1 MDTMES
7 LMLNPPDQHPTRGMP
22 SGMAGDY
29 SSILSSSSSQF
40 YTSDP
45 LGQSWN
51 PPPLPTDSSPVT
63 SAAFGGFPDVG
74 LDPAPPPYHEALQA
88 PRVGDVS
95 SSDMLSGLGLSA
107 SGGLGGS
114 DFGLGMP
121 ASGADIHGGISGGGF
136 PGGVGE
142 FPGGSGG
149 LEAASAA
156 ANAASLSGPVVGTV
170 PGQVTGENGGS
181 SGGAGKGQG
190 MPPDFID
197 VRVVGSKKLQEAGG
211 SMIPGGGSYVAY
223 VIETKTNVPEYG
235 APSARVERRFREFVA
250 LADRLAETHRGYFI
264 PVRPDKN
271 VVESQVLQGAEF
283 VKTRQVELD
292 KYVQRLA
299 RHPAIRRSADLIS
312 FLTSSE
318 RFQPA
323 SSVDLASRV
332 LEGAVK
338 LPQQLFGAADSIT
351 PAEAAKPAGGGRN
364 LLRMFKEFGQSV
376 ANDWTGKPPAVSGS
390 TSAAGGGGGTSTSAS
405 EAGAGAGAGA
415 TDEEPG
421 NSGTKQQTA
430 PTAAEVEAHEARFGS
445 ARTKLADLDK
455 HLAEATAGAG
465 QRLAEGSAGGAGGG
479 AGGAGGGVG
488 GGGGGGGGGS
498 TAGGGTD
505 GGIGSEAGG
514 ANGVGGGGDKGAGQR
529 ERAFVAECQSVG
541 KGMVRSAQLSHSV
554 VERNKRTLSILLEYH
569 KTTAAARTALAD
581 RSQAL
586 LTWQT
591 LESDLGGKKTK
602 LDRLGSVEG
611 ADPAKQKKA
620 QELQREIQALEKAKE
635 AAVNEYRKITTTLES
650 DLGGKKTKLD
660 RLGSVEG
667 ADPAKQKKAQELQG
681 EIQALEKAKE
691 AAVNEY
697 KKITKAKL
705 DRLGSVEGADPA
717 KQKKAQELQRE
728 IQALEKAKEAAINE
742 YRKITERNTSELQ
755 RFESERKQ
763 EFLAMLGNFVQDQV
777 LCAQK
782 MAAIWA
788 PAGEERPPQS

>member
-1 MDTMES
+1 
-7 LMLNPPDQHPTRGMP
+7 
-22 SGMAGDY
+22 
-29 SSILSSSSSQF
+29 
-40 YTSDP
+40 
-45 LGQSWN
+45 
-51 PPPLPTDSSPVT
+51 
-63 SAAFGGFPDVG
+63 
-74 LDPAPPPYHEALQA
+74 
-88 PRVGDVS
+88 
-95 SSDMLSGLGLSA
+95 
-107 SGGLGGS
+107 
-114 DFGLGMP
+114 MP
-121 ASGADIHGGISGGGF
+121 AGGADIHGGIPGGVF
-136 PGGVGE
+136 PGGIGG

-149 LEAASAA
+149 PEAASAA
-156 ANAASLSGPVVGTV
+156 ANAASLGGAAVGTV

-181 SGGAGKGQG
+181 GGGASGGKGQV
-190 MPPDFID
+190 MPNDFID

-250 LADRLAETHRGYFI
+250 LADRYTEHGGEESQVLQGAEESQPPSGPIFPSRPSPPYRSLIAGIPSRSGRTRAWWRVRCCAPGGGLKFSCLFPLASSPLFLPVLTSPPLTRLAETHRGYFIRVRPDKSVMESLVVQGAEMTQHPPSVPPVLSCDFISFFSRLAETHRGYFI

-271 VVESQVLQGAEF
+271 VMESQVLQGAEF

-323 SSVDLASRV
+323 SSVDIASRV

-364 LLRMFKEFGQSV
+364 LLRMFKAFGQSV

-390 TSAAGGGGGTSTSAS
+390 TSAAGGGGGGGTSTSAL

-415 TDEEPG
+415 TGEESG
-421 NSGTKQQTA
+421 NSSGKGQTA
-430 PTAAEVEAHEARFGS
+430 PTAAEVEADEARFGS
-445 ARTKLADLDK
+445 ARAKLADLDK
-455 HLAEATAGAG
+455 HLAEATAGAVQMMQAQDGCSRIVGSLGITFGSLAKLQG
-465 QRLAEGSAGGAGGG
+465 QRLAEGGAGGAGGG
-479 AGGAGGGVG
+479 AGGGVG
-488 GGGGGGGGGS
+488 
-498 TAGGGTD
+498 TM
-505 GGIGSEAGG
+505 
-514 ANGVGGGGDKGAGQR
+514 
-529 ERAFVAECQSVG
+529 VAPSSSPISYPTSYPPSYPPSNPTSYPPSNPTSYPPSYPTSYPPSYPPSYPTSYPTSFLTPPISPHQ
-541 KGMVRSAQLSHSV
+541 
-554 VERNKRTLSILLEYH
+554 SILLEYH

-602 LDRLGSVEG
+602 LDRLGSV
-611 ADPAKQKKA
+611 D
-620 QELQREIQALEKAKE
+620 
-635 AAVNEYRKITTTLES
+635 
-650 DLGGKKTKLD
+650 
-660 RLGSVEG
+660 GS
-667 ADPAKQKKAQELQG
+667 
-681 EIQALEKAKE
+681 
-691 AAVNEY
+691 
-697 KKITKAKL
+697 
-705 DRLGSVEGADPA
+705 DPA

-742 YRKITERNTSELQ
+742 YRKITERNASELQ

-763 EFLAMLGNFVQDQV
+763 DFLAMLGNFVQDQV

-788 PAGEERPPQS
+788 PVGEDRPSQS

>member
-1 MDTMES
+1 M
-7 LMLNPPDQHPTRGMP
+7 
-22 SGMAGDY
+22 
-29 SSILSSSSSQF
+29 
-40 YTSDP
+40 
-45 LGQSWN
+45 
-51 PPPLPTDSSPVT
+51 
-63 SAAFGGFPDVG
+63 G

-95 SSDMLSGLGLSA
+95 SSDIFSGLGLSA

-121 ASGADIHGGISGGGF
+121 ASGADIRESVTSGVFPGGIGGF
-136 PGGVGE
+136 PS
-142 FPGGSGG
+142 GSGG
-149 LEAASAA
+149 PEAASAA
-156 ANAASLSGPVVGTV
+156 ANAASLGGTV

-181 SGGAGKGQG
+181 GGGAGGGKGQG
-190 MPPDFID
+190 MPNDFID

-235 APSARVERRFREFVA
+235 GPSARVERRFREFVA

-271 VVESQVLQGAEF
+271 VMESQVLQGAEF

-299 RHPAIRRSADLIS
+299 RHPAICRSADLIS

-323 SSVDLASRV
+323 TSVDLASRV

-390 TSAAGGGGGTSTSAS
+390 TSAAGGGGTSTSAL
-405 EAGAGAGAGA
+405 EAGAGAGATG
-415 TDEEPG
+415 EESG
-421 NSGTKQQTA
+421 NSSGKGQTA
-430 PTAAEVEAHEARFGS
+430 PTAAEVEADEARFGS
-445 ARTKLADLDK
+445 ARAKLADLDK
-455 HLAEATAGAG
+455 HLAEATAGAVQMMQAQDG
-465 QRLAEGSAGGAGGG
+465 CGGGGGGGSGGGG
-479 AGGAGGGVG
+479 AAGIAGAGVGGSEGGTGSETG
-488 GGGGGGGGGS
+488 GGGGGGGGW
-498 TAGGGTD
+498 
-505 GGIGSEAGG
+505 
-514 ANGVGGGGDKGAGQR
+514 DKGARQQ

-602 LDRLGSVEG
+602 LDRLGSVDG
-611 ADPAKQKKA
+611 SDPAKQKKA
-620 QELQREIQALEKAKE
+620 QDLQREIL
-635 AAVNEYRKITTTLES
+635 
-650 DLGGKKTKLD
+650 
-660 RLGSVEG
+660 
-667 ADPAKQKKAQELQG
+667 
-681 EIQALEKAKE
+681 
-691 AAVNEY
+691 
-697 KKITKAKL
+697 
-705 DRLGSVEGADPA
+705 
-717 KQKKAQELQRE
+717 
-728 IQALEKAKEAAINE
+728 ALEKAKEAAINE
-742 YRKITERNTSELQ
+742 YKKITERNASELQ

-763 EFLAMLGNFVQDQV
+763 EFLAMLGNFVQDQ
-777 LCAQK
+777 
-782 MAAIWA
+782 
-788 PAGEERPPQS
+788 

>member
-1 MDTMES
+1 
-7 LMLNPPDQHPTRGMP
+7 
-22 SGMAGDY
+22 
-29 SSILSSSSSQF
+29 
-40 YTSDP
+40 
-45 LGQSWN
+45 
-51 PPPLPTDSSPVT
+51 
-63 SAAFGGFPDVG
+63 
-74 LDPAPPPYHEALQA
+74 
-88 PRVGDVS
+88 
-95 SSDMLSGLGLSA
+95 
-107 SGGLGGS
+107 
-114 DFGLGMP
+114 MP
-121 ASGADIHGGISGGGF
+121 AGGADIHGGIPGGVF
-136 PGGVGE
+136 PGGIGG

-149 LEAASAA
+149 PEAASAA
-156 ANAASLSGPVVGTV
+156 ANAASLGGAAVGTV

-181 SGGAGKGQG
+181 GGGASGGKGQV
-190 MPPDFID
+190 MPNDFID

-271 VVESQVLQGAEF
+271 VMESQVLQGAEF

-323 SSVDLASRV
+323 SSVDIASRV

-390 TSAAGGGGGTSTSAS
+390 TSAAGGGGGTSTSAL

-415 TDEEPG
+415 TGEESG
-421 NSGTKQQTA
+421 NSSGKGQTA
-430 PTAAEVEAHEARFGS
+430 PTAAEVEADEARFGS
-445 ARTKLADLDK
+445 ARAKLADLDK
-455 HLAEATAGAG
+455 HLAEATAGAVQMMQAQDGCSRIVGSLGITFGSLAKLQG
-465 QRLAEGSAGGAGGG
+465 QRLAEGGAGGAGGG
-479 AGGAGGGVG
+479 AGGGVG
-488 GGGGGGGGGS
+488 YHKTMVAPSSSPTSYPPSYPPSNPTSYPPSNS
-498 TAGGGTD
+498 TSYPPSYPTSYPPSYPPSYPTSYPTSFLTPP
-505 GGIGSEAGG
+505 ISPH
-514 ANGVGGGGDKGAGQR
+514 Q
-529 ERAFVAECQSVG
+529 
-541 KGMVRSAQLSHSV
+541 
-554 VERNKRTLSILLEYH
+554 SILLEYH

-602 LDRLGSVEG
+602 LDRLGSV
-611 ADPAKQKKA
+611 D
-620 QELQREIQALEKAKE
+620 
-635 AAVNEYRKITTTLES
+635 
-650 DLGGKKTKLD
+650 
-660 RLGSVEG
+660 GS
-667 ADPAKQKKAQELQG
+667 
-681 EIQALEKAKE
+681 
-691 AAVNEY
+691 
-697 KKITKAKL
+697 
-705 DRLGSVEGADPA
+705 DPA

-742 YRKITERNTSELQ
+742 YRKITERNPSELQRFESERKQGSCVWLARISHAQTRFPSHVTLSPTPSRPLVSLHSQERNASELQ

-788 PAGEERPPQS
+788 PVGEDRPSQS

>member
-1 MDTMES
+1 MMNFPGNTGDDNHALDESMDTMES
-7 LMLNPPDQHPTRGMP
+7 LMLNPPDQHPTPGMA
-22 SGMAGDY
+22 SGMVGDY

-63 SAAFGGFPDVG
+63 SASFGGFPDMG

-95 SSDMLSGLGLSA
+95 SSDIFSGLGLSA

-121 ASGADIHGGISGGGF
+121 ASGADIRESVTSGVFPGGIGGF
-136 PGGVGE
+136 PS
-142 FPGGSGG
+142 GSGG
-149 LEAASAA
+149 PEAASAA
-156 ANAASLSGPVVGTV
+156 ANAASLGGTV

-181 SGGAGKGQG
+181 GGGAGGGKGQG
-190 MPPDFID
+190 MPNDFID

-235 APSARVERRFREFVA
+235 GPSARVERRFREFVA

-271 VVESQVLQGAEF
+271 VMESQVLQGAEF

-299 RHPAIRRSADLIS
+299 RHPAICRSADLIS

-323 SSVDLASRV
+323 TSVDLASRV

-390 TSAAGGGGGTSTSAS
+390 TSAAGGGGTSTSAL
-405 EAGAGAGAGA
+405 EAGAGAGATG
-415 TDEEPG
+415 EESG
-421 NSGTKQQTA
+421 NSSGKGQTA
-430 PTAAEVEAHEARFGS
+430 PTAAEVEADEARFGS
-445 ARTKLADLDK
+445 ARAKLADLDK
-455 HLAEATAGAG
+455 HLAEATAGAVQMMQAQDGCSRIVGSLGITFGSLAKLQG
-465 QRLAEGSAGGAGGG
+465 QRLVEGG
-479 AGGAGGGVG
+479 AGGAG

-498 TAGGGTD
+498 
-505 GGIGSEAGG
+505 
-514 ANGVGGGGDKGAGQR
+514 GGGGAAGIAGAG
-529 ERAFVAECQSVG
+529 
-541 KGMVRSAQLSHSV
+541 LSHSV

-602 LDRLGSVEG
+602 LDRLGSVDG
-611 ADPAKQKKA
+611 SDPAKQKKA
-620 QELQREIQALEKAKE
+620 QDLQREIL
-635 AAVNEYRKITTTLES
+635 
-650 DLGGKKTKLD
+650 
-660 RLGSVEG
+660 
-667 ADPAKQKKAQELQG
+667 
-681 EIQALEKAKE
+681 
-691 AAVNEY
+691 
-697 KKITKAKL
+697 
-705 DRLGSVEGADPA
+705 
-717 KQKKAQELQRE
+717 
-728 IQALEKAKEAAINE
+728 ALEKAKEAAINE
-742 YRKITERNTSELQ
+742 YKKITERNASELQ

-777 LCAQK
+777 RAWVAGPGACMGGRTSRAESGG
-782 MAAIWA
+782 IGRI
-788 PAGEERPPQS
+788 GEELGGSVGGESGVGCGVDF

>member
-1 MDTMES
+1 MMNFPGAADDNHALDESMDTMES
-7 LMLNPPDQHPTRGMP
+7 LMLNPPDQHPTPGMP

-63 SAAFGGFPDVG
+63 SASFGGFPDVG

-95 SSDMLSGLGLSA
+95 SSDIFSGLGLSA

-121 ASGADIHGGISGGGF
+121 AGGADIHGGIPGGVF
-136 PGGVGE
+136 PGGIGG

-149 LEAASAA
+149 PEAASAA
-156 ANAASLSGPVVGTV
+156 ANAASLGGAAVGTV

-181 SGGAGKGQG
+181 GGGASGGKGQV
-190 MPPDFID
+190 MPNDFID

-250 LADRLAETHRGYFI
+250 LADRYTEHGGEESQVLQGAEESQPPSGPIFPSRPSPPYRSLGETHRGYSIPERPDKSVVESQVLCSRGRTQIFLPVPPGVLSSLSSRSSFSSLDQIGRDPPRVLHAGAAGQERDGESGGAGGGDEMTQHPPSVPPVLSCNFISFFSRLAETHRGYFI

-271 VVESQVLQGAEF
+271 VMESQVLQGAEF

-323 SSVDLASRV
+323 SSVDIASRV

-390 TSAAGGGGGTSTSAS
+390 TSAAGGGGGTSTSAL

-415 TDEEPG
+415 TGEESG
-421 NSGTKQQTA
+421 NSSGKGQTA
-430 PTAAEVEAHEARFGS
+430 PTAAEVEADEARFGS
-445 ARTKLADLDK
+445 ARAKLADLDK
-455 HLAEATAGAG
+455 HLAEATAGAVQMMQAQDG
-465 QRLAEGSAGGAGGG
+465 CSRIVGSL
-479 AGGAGGGVG
+479 
-488 GGGGGGGGGS
+488 
-498 TAGGGTD
+498 
-505 GGIGSEAGG
+505 GITFG
-514 ANGVGGGGDKGAGQR
+514 
-529 ERAFVAECQSVG
+529 
-541 KGMVRSAQLSHSV
+541 AQLSHSV

-602 LDRLGSVEG
+602 LDRLGSV
-611 ADPAKQKKA
+611 D
-620 QELQREIQALEKAKE
+620 
-635 AAVNEYRKITTTLES
+635 
-650 DLGGKKTKLD
+650 
-660 RLGSVEG
+660 GS
-667 ADPAKQKKAQELQG
+667 
-681 EIQALEKAKE
+681 
-691 AAVNEY
+691 
-697 KKITKAKL
+697 
-705 DRLGSVEGADPA
+705 DPA

-742 YRKITERNTSELQ
+742 YRKITERNASELQ

-788 PAGEERPPQS
+788 PVGEDRPSQS

>member
-1 MDTMES
+1 MMNFPGNTGDDNHALDESMDTMES
-7 LMLNPPDQHPTRGMP
+7 LMLNPPDQHPTPGMA
-22 SGMAGDY
+22 SGMVGDY

-63 SAAFGGFPDVG
+63 SASFGGFPDMG

-95 SSDMLSGLGLSA
+95 SSDIFSGLGLSA

-121 ASGADIHGGISGGGF
+121 ASGADIRESVTSGVFPGGIGGF
-136 PGGVGE
+136 PS
-142 FPGGSGG
+142 GSGG
-149 LEAASAA
+149 PEAASAA
-156 ANAASLSGPVVGTV
+156 ANAASLGGTV

-181 SGGAGKGQG
+181 GGGAGGGKGQG
-190 MPPDFID
+190 MPNDFID

-235 APSARVERRFREFVA
+235 GPSARVERRFREFVA

-271 VVESQVLQGAEF
+271 VMESQVLQGAEF

-299 RHPAIRRSADLIS
+299 RHPAICRSADLIS

-323 SSVDLASRV
+323 TSVDLASRV

-390 TSAAGGGGGTSTSAS
+390 TSAAGGGGTSTSAL
-405 EAGAGAGAGA
+405 EAGAGAGATG
-415 TDEEPG
+415 EESG
-421 NSGTKQQTA
+421 NSSGKGQTA
-430 PTAAEVEAHEARFGS
+430 PTAAEVEADEARFGS
-445 ARTKLADLDK
+445 ARAKLADLDK
-455 HLAEATAGAG
+455 HLAEATAGAVQMMQAQDGCSRIVGSLGITFGSLAKLQG
-465 QRLAEGSAGGAGGG
+465 QRLVEGG
-479 AGGAGGGVG
+479 AGGAG

-498 TAGGGTD
+498 
-505 GGIGSEAGG
+505 
-514 ANGVGGGGDKGAGQR
+514 GGGGAAGIAGAGVLQEHGAQR
-529 ERAFVAECQSVG
+529 SVETQRG
-541 KGMVRSAQLSHSV
+541 GEEQTRSGETVDARRVWAGLGWVGLDWSGETHEWLWSLTCDMPLCFTASNTNPNPLLWWHNVFGGASKIVSVHADTNLNPLFWWQNVFGTPPHFCTPPSLSPFPSPHLSPLPPTV
-554 VERNKRTLSILLEYH
+554 PSSPLSPSSPHQSILLEYH

-602 LDRLGSVEG
+602 LDRLGSVDG
-611 ADPAKQKKA
+611 SDPAKQKKA
-620 QELQREIQALEKAKE
+620 QDLQREIL
-635 AAVNEYRKITTTLES
+635 
-650 DLGGKKTKLD
+650 
-660 RLGSVEG
+660 
-667 ADPAKQKKAQELQG
+667 
-681 EIQALEKAKE
+681 
-691 AAVNEY
+691 
-697 KKITKAKL
+697 
-705 DRLGSVEGADPA
+705 
-717 KQKKAQELQRE
+717 
-728 IQALEKAKEAAINE
+728 ALEKAKEAAINE
-742 YRKITERNTSELQ
+742 YKKITVSL
-755 RFESERKQ
+755 
-763 EFLAMLGNFVQDQV
+763 L
-777 LCAQK
+777 
-782 MAAIWA
+782 I
-788 PAGEERPPQS
+788 

>member
-1 MDTMES
+1 M
-7 LMLNPPDQHPTRGMP
+7 
-22 SGMAGDY
+22 
-29 SSILSSSSSQF
+29 
-40 YTSDP
+40 
-45 LGQSWN
+45 
-51 PPPLPTDSSPVT
+51 
-63 SAAFGGFPDVG
+63 G

-95 SSDMLSGLGLSA
+95 SSDIFSGLGLSA

-121 ASGADIHGGISGGGF
+121 ASGADIRESVTSGVFPGGIGGF
-136 PGGVGE
+136 PS
-142 FPGGSGG
+142 GSGG
-149 LEAASAA
+149 PEAASAA
-156 ANAASLSGPVVGTV
+156 ANAASLGGTV

-181 SGGAGKGQG
+181 GGGAGGGKGQG
-190 MPPDFID
+190 MPNDFID

-235 APSARVERRFREFVA
+235 GPSARVERRFREFVA

-271 VVESQVLQGAEF
+271 VMESQVLQGAEF

-299 RHPAIRRSADLIS
+299 RHPAICRSADLIS

-323 SSVDLASRV
+323 TSVDLASRV

-390 TSAAGGGGGTSTSAS
+390 TSAAGGGGGGGGGGGTSTSAL
-405 EAGAGAGAGA
+405 EAGAGAGATG
-415 TDEEPG
+415 EESG
-421 NSGTKQQTA
+421 NSSGKGQTA
-430 PTAAEVEAHEARFGS
+430 PTAAEVEADEARFGS
-445 ARTKLADLDK
+445 ARAKLADLDK
-455 HLAEATAGAG
+455 HLAEATAGAVQMMQAQDG
-465 QRLAEGSAGGAGGG
+465 CGGGGGGGSGGGG
-479 AGGAGGGVG
+479 AAGIAGAGVGGSEGGTGSETG
-488 GGGGGGGGGS
+488 GGGGGGGGW
-498 TAGGGTD
+498 
-505 GGIGSEAGG
+505 
-514 ANGVGGGGDKGAGQR
+514 DKGARQQ

-554 VERNKRTLSILLEYH
+554 VERNKRTLVRRRLVHADTNLNPLFWWQNVFGTPPHFCTPPSLSPFPSPHLSPLPPTVPSSPLSPSSPHQSILLEYH

-602 LDRLGSVEG
+602 LDRLGSVDG
-611 ADPAKQKKA
+611 SDPAKQKKA
-620 QELQREIQALEKAKE
+620 QDLQREIL
-635 AAVNEYRKITTTLES
+635 
-650 DLGGKKTKLD
+650 
-660 RLGSVEG
+660 
-667 ADPAKQKKAQELQG
+667 
-681 EIQALEKAKE
+681 
-691 AAVNEY
+691 
-697 KKITKAKL
+697 
-705 DRLGSVEGADPA
+705 
-717 KQKKAQELQRE
+717 
-728 IQALEKAKEAAINE
+728 ALEKAKEAAINE
-742 YRKITERNTSELQ
+742 YKKITERNASELQ

-763 EFLAMLGNFVQDQV
+763 EFLAMLGNFVQDQ
-777 LCAQK
+777 
-782 MAAIWA
+782 
-788 PAGEERPPQS
+788 

>member
-1 MDTMES
+1 
-7 LMLNPPDQHPTRGMP
+7 
-22 SGMAGDY
+22 
-29 SSILSSSSSQF
+29 
-40 YTSDP
+40 
-45 LGQSWN
+45 
-51 PPPLPTDSSPVT
+51 
-63 SAAFGGFPDVG
+63 
-74 LDPAPPPYHEALQA
+74 
-88 PRVGDVS
+88 
-95 SSDMLSGLGLSA
+95 
-107 SGGLGGS
+107 
-114 DFGLGMP
+114 MP
-121 ASGADIHGGISGGGF
+121 ASGADIHGGIPGGVF
-136 PGGVGE
+136 PGGVGG
-142 FPGGSGG
+142 FSGGSGVP
-149 LEAASAA
+149 EAASAA
-156 ANAASLSGPVVGTV
+156 ANAAALGGAAVGTV
-170 PGQVTGENGGS
+170 PGQVTGENGG
-181 SGGAGKGQG
+181 GGGGGGGKGQG
-190 MPPDFID
+190 MPPDFIE

-271 VVESQVLQGAEF
+271 VAESQVLQGAEF

-312 FLTSSE
+312 FLTSSD

-390 TSAAGGGGGTSTSAS
+390 TSAAGGGGGGGGGGTSTSAL
-405 EAGAGAGAGA
+405 EAGAGAGA
-415 TDEEPG
+415 TDEE
-421 NSGTKQQTA
+421 SGKSGGKLPTA
-430 PTAAEVEAHEARFGS
+430 PTAAEVEADEARFGS
-445 ARTKLADLDK
+445 ARAKLADLDK
-455 HLAEATAGAG
+455 HLAEATAGAVGMMQAQDSCSRIVGSLGITFGSLAKLQG
-465 QRLAEGSAGGAGGG
+465 QRLTEGGAGGG
-479 AGGAGGGVG
+479 AGGGGSASGIAGAGGAGGGG
-488 GGGGGGGGGS
+488 AEGGS
-498 TAGGGTD
+498 
-505 GGIGSEAGG
+505 GSETG
-514 ANGVGGGGDKGAGQR
+514 GGGGDKGARQQ

-602 LDRLGSVEG
+602 LDRLGSVDG
-611 ADPAKQKKA
+611 SDPAKQKKA

-635 AAVNEYRKITTTLES
+635 AAT
-650 DLGGKKTKLD
+650 
-660 RLGSVEG
+660 
-667 ADPAKQKKAQELQG
+667 
-681 EIQALEKAKE
+681 
-691 AAVNEY
+691 
-697 KKITKAKL
+697 
-705 DRLGSVEGADPA
+705 
-717 KQKKAQELQRE
+717 
-728 IQALEKAKEAAINE
+728 NE
-742 YRKITERNTSELQ
+742 YRKITERNASELQ

-763 EFLAMLGNFVQDQV
+763 EFLAMLGNFVQDQ
-777 LCAQK
+777 K

-788 PAGEERPPQS
+788 PAGEDRPSQS